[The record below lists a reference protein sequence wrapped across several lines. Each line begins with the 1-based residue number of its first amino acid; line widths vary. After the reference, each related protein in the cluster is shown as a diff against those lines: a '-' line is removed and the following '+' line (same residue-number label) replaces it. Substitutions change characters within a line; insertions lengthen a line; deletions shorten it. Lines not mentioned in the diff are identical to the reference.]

1 MRNVSYEEPGDI
13 NAAQAQAQVQAQAQ
27 LSQAPPPPVGFGQ
40 DQGGQALVQAHTAS
54 LAELQAQ
61 AQAHAQAQVHA
72 AEAAARFAQEQA
84 QAVAEAQQRAV
95 VQAQAQAAA
104 EQARLQQQ
112 QQQQQREQAIA
123 QAKQRREEK
132 LKEAQMEKEA
142 EEKLRCHL
150 HKKPNSKCKFC
161 KRHQDHVAERD
172 ERKAAA
178 AKGAEKDKRLDF
190 SNIPRGAL
198 EIVSTKT
205 YGFSPLLQTHV
216 VESAHFKALL
226 SLESFDQ
233 MIEEMN
239 QFADNIEPYMPNS
252 NTTPSALFCCL
263 YRLFTMGIDSRQ
275 LRRLMDNPDN
285 AYIRCVGFLF
295 VRAWGFGIQN
305 FGVVWGSRLCLPRD
319 GASQRPELA
328 GCLISAAQAQQSI
341 REDHLWPHL
350 LRECTAANGILM
362 LADDAECCA
371 AWLVDLRLGMAFSN
385 DVVFLS
391 HQLQF
396 ALLLTVLACY
406 VTHEL
411 HRGNGRWAAWITA
424 SACFLLI
431 DPLRHVVYDA
441 QFNPAACG
449 PPGSLM
455 SPALPLPC
463 ALPCP
468 PCPALWFAAE
478 AASQAAGKPRSQLT
492 VQEVLGEMRRDYSTS
507 RGSQSLDGE
516 ALEKAKQQLKQAQK
530 RCFTSILDRFDND
543 VDFTLHSVAGGF
555 DREFLAVEDVLTHSE
570 ESPVLGWGTMVK
582 TMWLWNWLGE
592 YVLDDEELRPAKD
605 SEWRTTIGEFV
616 EGLLSQDKYY
626 STVLPRLPM
635 STKRQLEAKL
645 APIPQSRKRA
655 KSNLAFLEVYREQ
668 GVKVEVSYEGDWLTA
683 TTLELIEDIP
693 SRLKVLVKMEHDDSE
708 KVFSLG
714 SRYVRRVLEGSRAFY
729 LQSLYIW
736 LKDLRDM
743 CLTLGML
750 TETVEC
756 GFAASKTVSSHTALY
771 KMVGKAGFVPY
782 YPAIFGVNETIT
794 APLRCKTGELSSKT
808 WTMQKVT
815 VRDVPLVVLMH
826 SSTQEDGFEPADLFT
841 A

>member
-295 VRAWGFGIQN
+295 VRFG
-305 FGVVWGSRLCLPRD
+305 
-319 GASQRPELA
+319 LA
-328 GCLISAAQAQQSI
+328 PDS
-341 REDHLWPHL
+341 
-350 LRECTAANGILM
+350 
-362 LADDAECCA
+362 
-371 AWLVDLRLGMAFSN
+371 
-385 DVVFLS
+385 
-391 HQLQF
+391 
-396 ALLLTVLACY
+396 
-406 VTHEL
+406 
-411 HRGNGRWAAWITA
+411 
-424 SACFLLI
+424 
-431 DPLRHVVYDA
+431 
-441 QFNPAACG
+441 
-449 PPGSLM
+449 
-455 SPALPLPC
+455 
-463 ALPCP
+463 
-468 PCPALWFAAE
+468 
-478 AASQAAGKPRSQLT
+478 
-492 VQEVLGEMRRDYSTS
+492 
-507 RGSQSLDGE
+507 
-516 ALEKAKQQLKQAQK
+516 
-530 RCFTSILDRFDND
+530 
-543 VDFTLHSVAGGF
+543 
-555 DREFLAVEDVLTHSE
+555 
-570 ESPVLGWGTMVK
+570 
-582 TMWLWNWLGE
+582 LWNWLGE

-714 SRYVRRVLEGSRAFY
+714 RIILSDTRYKGTVGRMPRGRSRSRSRDGVDWAREKGKTDKELVEEMRKADREKAVCSSGKEYARKPVGYKAACALPREQGAASHRLMEEETFVPMKQVRRRSPSPSKAEQDFRRNAPSAEHQARMQQLFEKYGMAKGS
-729 LQSLYIW
+729 
-736 LKDLRDM
+736 
-743 CLTLGML
+743 
-750 TETVEC
+750 E
-756 GFAASKTVSSHTALY
+756 
-771 KMVGKAGFVPY
+771 AGRSGQDIDGPEMMR
-782 YPAIFGVNETIT
+782 FG
-794 APLRCKTGELSSKT
+794 
-808 WTMQKVT
+808 
-815 VRDVPLVVLMH
+815 
-826 SSTQEDGFEPADLFT
+826 
-841 A
+841 